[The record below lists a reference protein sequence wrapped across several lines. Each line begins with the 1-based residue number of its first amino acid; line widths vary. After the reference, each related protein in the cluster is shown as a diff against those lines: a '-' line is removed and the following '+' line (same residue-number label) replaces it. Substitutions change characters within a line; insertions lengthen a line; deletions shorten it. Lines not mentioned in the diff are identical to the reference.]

1 MCLLQP
7 LLRFIERKRTH
18 LIADMLFSLL
28 VMLAMSKK
36 LFLASIRDRKF
47 QLVNSYDVNI
57 GGLCGGIY
65 VLRKPCQ

>member
-7 LLRFIERKRTH
+7 LLRFQERKRAH
-18 LIADMLFSLL
+18 LIADTLFSPL

-65 VLRKPCQ
+65 VLQKPCQ